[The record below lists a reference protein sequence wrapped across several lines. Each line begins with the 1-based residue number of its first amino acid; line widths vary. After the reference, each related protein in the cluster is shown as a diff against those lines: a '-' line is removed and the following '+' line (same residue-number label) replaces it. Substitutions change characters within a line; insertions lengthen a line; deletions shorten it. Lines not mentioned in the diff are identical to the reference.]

1 MCAACVEGSAPST
14 QKQAQTDSEPSTS
27 ADDDDASS
35 QMHPQVAAFKVLIM
49 LRNDEDYQKDFGSL
63 NAMDALIKETR
74 TCALYAKPVKVHRKV
89 CCQERIQE
97 DVRGSASLHPAGSA
111 GG

>member
-1 MCAACVEGSAPST
+1 MTGSAPST

-63 NAMDALIKETR
+63 NAMDALIKE
-74 TCALYAKPVKVHRKV
+74 VHRKV